1 MMGVHLGTGRG
12 RPRGLV
18 SITHEREAGVPE
30 DGQRAPVAGERKGSG
45 GQLGRQD
52 QHLPCS
58 GTKPLLSAICMQA
71 SEEGCS
77 P

>member
-1 MMGVHLGTGRG
+1 MTGVHLGTGRG

-18 SITHEREAGVPE
+18 SITHERDAGVPE
-30 DGQRAPVAGERKGSG
+30 EGRRAPVAGERKGSG
-45 GQLGRQD
+45 GQLGWRA

-58 GTKPLLSAICMQA
+58 GTKPLLSTICMQA
-71 SEEGCS
+71 SEQGCS